1 MLSKSTVAANFSQV
15 SSASGNLTLGYGIGF
30 GTNRMGTSVIAGHNG
45 GVTYGYYAAAYIKQ
59 PVGMIFLRNAVPAAG
74 TANHSEWN
82 SILPF

>member
-1 MLSKSTVAANFSQV
+1 
-15 SSASGNLTLGYGIGF
+15 
-30 GTNRMGTSVIAGHNG
+30 MGTSVIAGHNG